1 MSEPSRNGAQDRT
14 GTRLKRLFRFSAILA
29 LVVAVAAFGVTALL
43 VNIFERK
50 QEARNPFFRVVELTD
65 ETEDPAVWG
74 KNFPMQYDLYTRTVD
89 MQRTRYGGREAI
101 TRTPTEAD
109 PRTEVAQFRLELHP
123 SLKTMWEGYALS
135 LIPF

>member
-14 GTRLKRLFRFSAILA
+14 GTRLKRLFMFSAILA

-74 KNFPMQYDLYTRTVD
+74 KNFPMQ
-89 MQRTRYGGREAI
+89 
-101 TRTPTEAD
+101 
-109 PRTEVAQFRLELHP
+109 
-123 SLKTMWEGYALS
+123 
-135 LIPF
+135 